1 MRTKKQIDK
10 EIQELREL
18 DRLTTI
24 KVNQE
29 FSDREQQEKET
40 KEDKTKQQKEIFTD
54 LFLSFAAAQK
64 QNIDFDKR
72 LKKFVNKFN
81 N

>member
-10 EIQELREL
+10 EIRELREL
-18 DRLTTI
+18 DRVTTI

-29 FSDREQQEKET
+29 FSDRKQEEKEI
-40 KEDKTKQQKEIFTD
+40 KEEKTKQQKEILDD

-72 LKKFVNKFN
+72 LKNFVNKL
-81 N
+81 

>member
-10 EIQELREL
+10 EIRELREL
-18 DRLTTI
+18 DRVTTI

-29 FSDREQQEKET
+29 FSDRKQQEKEI
-40 KEDKTKQQKEIFTD
+40 KEDKTKQQKEILND

-72 LKKFVNKFN
+72 LKNFVNKL
-81 N
+81 

>member
-10 EIQELREL
+10 EIRELREL
-18 DRLTTI
+18 DRVTTI

-29 FSDREQQEKET
+29 FSDRKQEEKEI
-40 KEDKTKQQKEIFTD
+40 KEEKTKQQKEILND

-72 LKKFVNKFN
+72 LKKFVNKL
-81 N
+81 

>member
-10 EIQELREL
+10 EIRELREL
-18 DRLTTI
+18 DRVTTI

-29 FSDREQQEKET
+29 FADRKQQEKEI
-40 KEDKTKQQKEIFTD
+40 KEDKTKQQKEILND

-72 LKKFVNKFN
+72 LKKFVNKL
-81 N
+81 